1 MNMSHKFMI
10 FCAVFGAVLIICGI
24 VHALILAEGLNT
36 KKEEAGIKKR
46 LKLFFIFGL
55 ITVMIS
61 IFLPDKETCIEM
73 MVASQITHENVEATK
88 EEVYEIIDYITD
100 KIKEE

>member
-10 FCAVFGAVLIICGI
+10 FCAFLGAVLIVCGI
-24 VHALILAEGLNT
+24 VHALILTEGLNT
-36 KKEEAGIKKR
+36 EKEEAGIKKR